1 MEASIPTGG
10 LWETIKT
17 NKIGLIF
24 TFGIFPMI
32 VIGII
37 WIIVSLKSIDNV
49 QNNWIKYRCHPA
61 VIPIA
66 GFFKDGDGNSIDS
79 GENFD
84 YCKSQGLHSIASFAM
99 EPFQYMFGLVKDI
112 LSGIA
117 DSVDSLRELF
127 TKIREAIMSLVAG
140 SSNKVANTTSEITT
154 LIGRMRDIFS
164 RLVGS
169 GALMASFTST
179 MLSTMES
186 VFQLAFSFVTS
197 MIYAVFAMA
206 IILSFIFPEFLAF
219 AISLGAGLG
228 IAYCF
233 DEDTIIKTTAGY
245 KKIKNIKI
253 GDILISEADTES
265 HTVEGVMQFTTV
277 GVSMYKLGD
286 IIVSGYHKVL
296 HNSGWIYVMDHP
308 AATSIKNYNKPTIYC
323 LMTDTNQIPIKN
335 YLFTDYEEVSDQKH
349 IEEIEKIVWGKVM
362 GELYSSGLYKDSL
375 ILLNNNSYKPISEL
389 NIGDILYN
397 NNVVECIIQLDSY
410 DVDIYNYKGLNLSG
424 YTWINTETSHKGK
437 DGYIWLKDLV
447 YINWIKDKEPVI
459 YQLITSSGDYVV
471 KINDGTI
478 MVRDYIDT
486 HDNSKLEEIE
496 KYVMKVLNN

>member
-186 VFQLAFSFVTS
+186 VFQ
-197 MIYAVFAMA
+197 
-206 IILSFIFPEFLAF
+206 
-219 AISLGAGLG
+219 
-228 IAYCF
+228 
-233 DEDTIIKTTAGY
+233 
-245 KKIKNIKI
+245 
-253 GDILISEADTES
+253 
-265 HTVEGVMQFTTV
+265 
-277 GVSMYKLGD
+277 
-286 IIVSGYHKVL
+286 
-296 HNSGWIYVMDHP
+296 
-308 AATSIKNYNKPTIYC
+308 
-323 LMTDTNQIPIKN
+323 
-335 YLFTDYEEVSDQKH
+335 
-349 IEEIEKIVWGKVM
+349 
-362 GELYSSGLYKDSL
+362 
-375 ILLNNNSYKPISEL
+375 
-389 NIGDILYN
+389 
-397 NNVVECIIQLDSY
+397 
-410 DVDIYNYKGLNLSG
+410 
-424 YTWINTETSHKGK
+424 
-437 DGYIWLKDLV
+437 
-447 YINWIKDKEPVI
+447 
-459 YQLITSSGDYVV
+459 
-471 KINDGTI
+471 
-478 MVRDYIDT
+478 
-486 HDNSKLEEIE
+486 
-496 KYVMKVLNN
+496 